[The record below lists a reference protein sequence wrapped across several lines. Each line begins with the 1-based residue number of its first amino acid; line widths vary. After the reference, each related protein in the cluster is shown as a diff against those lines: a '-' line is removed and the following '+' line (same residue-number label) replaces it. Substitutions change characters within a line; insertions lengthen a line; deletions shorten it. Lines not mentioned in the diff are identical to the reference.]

1 MISTKMMNVVREST
15 IAEVQSI
22 SPQGEPERPLTLRSA
37 DALTLMVVVISAV
50 IFLLFVK
57 AVFDTLSGNTGSQ
70 RRGGHTHGVT
80 GGPVGGGGGAG
91 GGGGGAGG
99 GGGGGDAG
107 GGGGGD
113 GGGGL

>member
-22 SPQGEPERPLTLRSA
+22 APQGEPERPVTVRSA
-37 DALTLMVVVISAV
+37 DALTLMVVVISVV

-91 GGGGGAGG
+91 GGGGGSS
-99 GGGGGDAG
+99 G

-113 GGGGL
+113 GGGGI